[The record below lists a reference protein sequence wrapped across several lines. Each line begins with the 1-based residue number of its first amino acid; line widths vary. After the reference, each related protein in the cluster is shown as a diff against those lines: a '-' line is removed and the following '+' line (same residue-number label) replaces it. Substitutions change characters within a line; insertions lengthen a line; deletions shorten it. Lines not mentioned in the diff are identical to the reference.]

1 MRNLQEVKK
10 AGILLKFGFY
20 NKSLWKDAPL
30 TSWTLLSSQKGDQD
44 TKSKFYMKIQLKIQS
59 KIRRNPCGIL
69 IPFKFL
75 KTPHQLDVKNV
86 FKYPIFY
93 GIPWYLRNSV
103 RYDVQML
110 HSGSSATGIGV
121 AGILCPQWWSSV
133 EQGQLKHFFSQI
145 KRWWDTGRIFSN

>member
-1 MRNLQEVKK
+1 
-10 AGILLKFGFY
+10 
-20 NKSLWKDAPL
+20 
-30 TSWTLLSSQKGDQD
+30 
-44 TKSKFYMKIQLKIQS
+44 MKIQLKIQS

-75 KTPHQLDVKNV
+75 KTSHQLEVKKV

-133 EQGQLKHFFSQI
+133 EQGQLKHFFTSKTLMRHRQNFFQLSI
-145 KRWWDTGRIFSN
+145 YNLCTSFGKQSANALAFCQNVIQKYANAHDRIYCKGKFANTSY